1 MPELRTSPTTEPI
14 GVALVGC
21 GYWGPNLIRNFS
33 SSKAT
38 RLVGVCDRDQG
49 RLDAVAGLN
58 PAARQFTDFKELL
71 AAPEVEAI
79 AIATP
84 PKTHAPFA
92 AAALRAGKH
101 VLVEKP
107 LCVNSPEG
115 EQLLTL
121 ARERDLTLMVD
132 HTYLYSPAVRRM
144 KQLIDSGEL
153 GRLHFFDS
161 VRINLGLFQN
171 DVNVLWDLACHDIA
185 IVSHLV
191 DRTPIAVNAHGISHT
206 FSGME
211 DVAYLTLDYGDNIT
225 ATFHVNWLS
234 PVKIR
239 QLIIG
244 GHQKSIVFNDL
255 DPNEPI
261 KVYDRGINVA
271 DEPESRHGLLVGYR
285 MGDVWSPHLPREEP
299 LRNMVEHFARCI
311 RTGERPLS
319 DGLSGL
325 NVVKILEA
333 AHRSMRAEGR
343 RVPLTQSFSEAA

>member
-1 MPELRTSPTTEPI
+1 MPELRTSPIADPI

-38 RLVGVCDRDQG
+38 KLVGVCDRDQS

-58 PAARQFTDFKELL
+58 PAARQYTEFKELL
-71 AAPEVEAI
+71 ANPEIEAV

-92 AAALRAGKH
+92 AAALKAGKH

-107 LCVNSPEG
+107 LCVNSGEG
-115 EQLLTL
+115 EQLLAL
-121 ARERDLTLMVD
+121 ANDRGLTLMVD

-144 KQLIDSGEL
+144 KQLIDSGDL

-185 IVSHLV
+185 IVSYLV
-191 DRTPIAVNAHGISHT
+191 DRAPIAVNAHGISHT

-261 KVYDRGINVA
+261 KVYDRGINVS

-299 LRNMVEHFARCI
+299 LRNMVEHFAKCI
-311 RTGERPLS
+311 RTGARPLS
-319 DGLSGL
+319 DGASGL
-325 NVVKILEA
+325 NVVQILEA
-333 AHRSMRAEGR
+333 AHRSMRTEGR
-343 RVPLTQSFSEAA
+343 RIPLTHSFSEAA